1 MMKVV
6 FAINLVSSFMF
17 MDLQSG
23 YLLIGLKDSKQ
34 TLSNPRTKGDS
45 QNILIMFY
53 LVKND
58 CQDLH
63 LKSNCDKNFFSSK
76 WNI

>member
-53 LVKND
+53 VVKND
-58 CQDLH
+58 LI
-63 LKSNCDKNFFSSK
+63 LSRFAFKIKL
-76 WNI
+76 